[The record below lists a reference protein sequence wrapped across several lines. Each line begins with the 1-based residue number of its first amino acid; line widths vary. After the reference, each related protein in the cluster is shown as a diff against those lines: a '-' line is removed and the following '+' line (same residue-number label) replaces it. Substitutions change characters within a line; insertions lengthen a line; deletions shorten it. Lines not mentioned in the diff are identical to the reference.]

1 MNKKKY
7 QKELKKISK
16 QIIEKYKPEK
26 IILFGSLAKGQ
37 LREGSDID
45 LLVIKE
51 TDKDYWQR
59 AKEIAD
65 ILGDTEIDVPKDVLN
80 ITPKELRYRLSIND
94 FFIKDIINNGKI
106 IYEKSK
112 SKRS

>member
-7 QKELKKISK
+7 QKELDKLSK

-26 IILFGSLAKGQ
+26 IILFGSLAMGK
-37 LREGSDID
+37 LRKGSDID
-45 LLVIKE
+45 LLVIKK

-59 AKEIAD
+59 AEEIAEIID
-65 ILGDTEIDVPKDVLN
+65 IDVPCDVLN

-94 FFIKDIINNGKI
+94 FFIESIINKGKVV
-106 IYEKSK
+106 YEKARSK
-112 SKRS
+112 KS

>member
-26 IILFGSLAKGQ
+26 IILFGSLAKGR

-59 AKEIAD
+59 AEEIAD
-65 ILGDTEIDVPKDVLN
+65 ILGGVNINVPKDVLN
-80 ITPKELRYRLSIND
+80 ITPKELKYRLSIND
-94 FFIKDIINNGKI
+94 FFIKDIIDNGKV
-106 IYEKSK
+106 IYEKAQSSK
-112 SKRS
+112 G